1 MQELFPD
8 ILQQLGPK
16 QINQLKNMYAEKG
29 DTIKEE
35 KDDDDVPEL
44 VNQNF
49 EEVNEI
55 ELGQQENRLIYSL
68 ILLFFILLFI
78 IKIIII

>member
-1 MQELFPD
+1 
-8 ILQQLGPK
+8 
-16 QINQLKNMYAEKG
+16 MYAEKG

-49 EEVNEI
+49 EEVSEI
-55 ELGQQENRLIYSL
+55 ELGQQKSRLIYSL
-68 ILLFFILLFI
+68 TLLVL
-78 IKIIII
+78 